1 MNKLIALMGRTFFTL
16 SKIKNRCLREYYKT
30 KFHYFGKDSYFGN
43 ECIFTFN
50 HIDIGNH
57 SFIGAKS
64 VVQSAHGRIIIG
76 NHVMFGAG
84 VHIHGGNHIYK
95 VPGVFMD
102 EVKKE
107 DGHDGK
113 VLIQD
118 DVWIGSNA
126 IIVAGG
132 KDLIIGEGSIIAAG
146 AIVTKD
152 VEPFSIMAGIPA
164 KKIKERFEE
173 HELEIHKRFLEEYHE
188 KKKGHMK

>member
-1 MNKLIALMGRTFFTL
+1 
-16 SKIKNRCLREYYKT
+16 
-30 KFHYFGKDSYFGN
+30 
-43 ECIFTFN
+43 
-50 HIDIGNH
+50 
-57 SFIGAKS
+57 
-64 VVQSAHGRIIIG
+64 
-76 NHVMFGAG
+76 MFGSG
-84 VHIHGGNHIYK
+84 VHIHGGNHIYNI
-95 VPGVFMD
+95 PGVFMD

-132 KDLIIGEGSIIAAG
+132 KNLTIGEGSIIAAG

-164 KKIKERFEE
+164 KKIKERFEG
-173 HELEIHKRFLEEYHE
+173 HELEIHKRFLKEYHNKE
-188 KKKGHMK
+188 HMK